1 MEIQTLK
8 VKGFRSLKG
17 ITWNPG
23 KINLLIGRNGSGKS
37 NILRLLELLVAAADG
52 KLSRYVQSSGGME
65 AIVWDGQLSSISVD
79 LTTSPV
85 GLEEGPEVYSFELQR
100 LGQSSGFQFGN
111 ESLVNFSNVQKGK
124 KDHPFKLLER
134 DGNRAVVF
142 DEDEHRL
149 NPPDESI
156 RQDETLLS
164 VAGVPLGS
172 NRRTYMFRKE
182 LSEISVYQDIHVN
195 RDALIR
201 QPTVTRFEKRLAVDG
216 QNLVSVLHTLYTSD
230 RTFRTRIDEGMY
242 AAFGDQ
248 YEELT
253 FPPAAD
259 QRIQMRVQ
267 WKGLRNAQSAADL
280 SDGTLRF
287 LLLMTILASPDI
299 APVVAIDEPEA
310 GLHPEM
316 LPIVAEYA
324 LEASNHSQIIFTTHS
339 PEFLSAF
346 RDFIPTTSVL
356 TWNNGETELRNLN
369 SVDLTTWLKQYSLG
383 ALFVSGELED
393 MK

>member
-1 MEIQTLK
+1 
-8 VKGFRSLKG
+8 
-17 ITWNPG
+17 
-23 KINLLIGRNGSGKS
+23 
-37 NILRLLELLVAAADG
+37 
-52 KLSRYVQSSGGME
+52 
-65 AIVWDGQLSSISVD
+65 
-79 LTTSPV
+79 
-85 GLEEGPEVYSFELQR
+85 
-100 LGQSSGFQFGN
+100 
-111 ESLVNFSNVQKGK
+111 
-124 KDHPFKLLER
+124 
-134 DGNRAVVF
+134 
-142 DEDEHRL
+142 
-149 NPPDESI
+149 
-156 RQDETLLS
+156 
-164 VAGVPLGS
+164 
-172 NRRTYMFRKE
+172 
-182 LSEISVYQDIHVN
+182 
-195 RDALIR
+195 
-201 QPTVTRFEKRLAVDG
+201 
-216 QNLVSVLHTLYTSD
+216 
-230 RTFRTRIDEGMY
+230 
-242 AAFGDQ
+242 
-248 YEELT
+248 
-253 FPPAAD
+253 
-259 QRIQMRVQ
+259 MRVQ